1 MDEYSL
7 LTTEKE
13 RSFGKDLENST
24 CSTNQTWEEL
34 SLISEDEGFSLVSS
48 DNEDLSPGELMDEKD
63 PAEHNDGPGCSFVAD
78 ESQNDNTARPSDLR
92 AMREPTDHPTTA
104 TLLECEETSSSDNG
118 IRVCGPSDKEIGVKE
133 ERQRYVL
140 RNGSL
145 GVLRTLIASL
155 FNEMFRVLGLDF
167 NRDYN
172 LLGASPGLKQFPRSH
187 YDLLL

>member
-34 SLISEDEGFSLVSS
+34 SLISEDEEFSLVSS

-78 ESQNDNTARPSDLR
+78 EFQNDNTARPSDLR
-92 AMREPTDHPTTA
+92 AMRDPTDNPTTA

-118 IRVCGPSDKEIGVKE
+118 ISSHTRVGDTRVCGPSDKEIKE
-133 ERQRYVL
+133 SRKKDKGMYCEMVVLVFFERL
-140 RNGSL
+140 
-145 GVLRTLIASL
+145 
-155 FNEMFRVLGLDF
+155 
-167 NRDYN
+167 
-172 LLGASPGLKQFPRSH
+172 
-187 YDLLL
+187 